1 MRLQL
6 LGSLVGLLAAA
17 LPTRAAVVVVGNYTD
32 EAIAFKIV
40 EPDEKAKPREHKLPS
55 NHVIPVPVSG
65 PADITFT
72 TKGRE
77 TKLRL
82 DMYNA
87 YIFLPDEATGVRL
100 EGLEL
105 PGEPLERDTRAEVNP
120 APRDPVKVPVTL
132 LVDDIDPRAD
142 KLWQAELRQRFDR
155 AADAIESASGIKLT
169 FAGFDT
175 WKSDPNAKNTS
186 ELLAGL
192 EKAVKAKDGALV
204 VGYTSRK
211 IDPKADPAFGVCR
224 GLTGRHILVREWTPK
239 NESERVEVLVH
250 FLAKALGGVGSPDPG
265 SALRP
270 QLGNGYAL
278 RQGAVIRLDPLNAL
292 LLNLWADERR
302 REPDVTLN
310 TVAVFNRA
318 RMTRVYKAL
327 LKAAPGDPLAIA
339 YLNDLD
345 RDIAKNPEVPPK
357 GPKGPDR
364 PPATNGERD
373 HRVKEVLTAVR
384 ARAKQ
389 NAALGDRALRGDD
402 LTAAYVKA
410 AAETAVRSP
419 SPNMVP
425 AFLIGLGIAMDDT
438 AELIDDATT
447 SALVRD
453 LETPAERKERL
464 AVLGNPTLA
473 GRRDLCRRFFVGC
486 AVGELVP
493 EGAENVAVGRSLFEL
508 HKPANLCVPALAA
521 ELAGITFARAAF
533 QDPDLLHDANKSFT
547 AAEYL
552 PPMKGLRDGLSAE
565 KFEELYGDTSDDR
578 FRALLADIRR
588 RLKEMKAYK

>member
-1 MRLQL
+1 MRVQL

-17 LPTRAAVVVVGNYTD
+17 LPAPAAVVVVGNYTD
-32 EAIAFKIV
+32 EAVAFKIV
-40 EPDEKAKPREHKLPS
+40 EPDEKAKPRDYKLPS
-55 NHVIPVPVSG
+55 NHVIPVFVSG
-65 PADITFT
+65 PADITFGA
-72 TKGRE
+72 KGRE

-120 APRDPVKVPVTL
+120 APREPVKVPVTL
-132 LVDDIDPRAD
+132 LVDDIDPRAE

-155 AADAIESASGIKLT
+155 AADAIESASGIKCV

-175 WKSDPNAKNTS
+175 WKSDAAAKNTS
-186 ELLAGL
+186 ELLTGL
-192 EKAVKAKDGALV
+192 EKAVKAKEGTLV

-211 IDPKADPAFGVCR
+211 IDPKADPAFGACR
-224 GLTGRHILVREWTPK
+224 GLPGRHILVREWTPK
-239 NESERVEVLVH
+239 GESERVEVLVH
-250 FLAKALGGVGSPDPG
+250 LLAKALGGVGSPDPG

-270 QLGNGYAL
+270 QLGDGYAL

-310 TVAVFNRA
+310 TVAVLNRA

-345 RDIAKNPEVPPK
+345 RDIPKNPEVAPK
-357 GPKGPDR
+357 GPER
-364 PPATNGERD
+364 PPATNGERE
-373 HRVKEVLTAVR
+373 HRIKEVLAAVR

-389 NAALGDRALRGDD
+389 NAALGAKALKGDD

-425 AFLIGLGIAMDDT
+425 AFLIGLGVALDDT
-438 AELIDDATT
+438 AELLDDATT

-464 AVLGNPTLA
+464 ATLGNPTLA

-493 EGAENVAVGRSLFEL
+493 EGAESVAVGRSLFEL

-533 QDPDLLHDANKSFT
+533 QDPYLLHDANKSFT
-547 AAEYL
+547 ATEYL

-565 KFEELYGDTSDDR
+565 KFEELYGDTSDAR
-578 FRALLADIRR
+578 FRALLADVRK